1 MHSKI
6 KYLEASTNDEL
17 HQILEL
23 QKINL
28 LSNVP
33 ENEKQT
39 EGFVTVHHNF
49 DILKAMNDTCA
60 HTIAKYNN
68 KVVGY
73 ALSMT
78 KDFREDIEVLKPM
91 FQQIDMITKP
101 NLNYIVMGQ
110 ICVDKNHRGQGI
122 FRGLYSHM
130 TQEFKNQFGSIITLI
145 DVKNVRSI
153 NAHRAVGFKLLKNFS
168 QRDKSLDLV
177 ILEI

>member
-1 MHSKI
+1 MNLNIAYCKATCD
-6 KYLEASTNDEL
+6 EEL

-23 QKINL
+23 QNINL

-39 EGFVTVHHNF
+39 EGFVTVHHDF
-49 DILKAMNDTCA
+49 DVLKAMNNDCA

-68 KVVGY
+68 KVIGY

-78 KDFREDIEVLKPM
+78 KAFREDVDILKPM
-91 FQQIDMITKP
+91 FQQIDMVTKP

-110 ICVDKNHRGQGI
+110 ICVDKNYRGQGV
-122 FRGLYSHM
+122 FRGLYKHM
-130 TQEFKNQFGSIITLI
+130 KDTFQNRFNAIITLI

-153 NAHRAVGFKLLKNFS
+153 NAHKAIGFKLLKNFP
-168 QRDKSLDLV
+168 QGDKSLDLV